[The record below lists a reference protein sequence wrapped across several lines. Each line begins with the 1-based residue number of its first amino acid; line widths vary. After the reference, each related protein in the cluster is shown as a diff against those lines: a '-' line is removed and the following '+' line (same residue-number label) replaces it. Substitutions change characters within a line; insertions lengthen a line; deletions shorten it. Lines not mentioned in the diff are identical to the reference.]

1 MATLYLFGSRATGE
15 YTPES
20 DWDVFIDAEQ
30 DDEEAGDMITT
41 LEPYLLENGGS
52 LDLFELLGDVL
63 FAVGDEHG
71 ERRVMLCK
79 WGWRALQ
86 LEAKEIDINT
96 LLENLDLE
104 GDAIMDELFIREA
117 GDSNET

>member
-15 YTPES
+15 YTPDS
-20 DWDVFIDAEQ
+20 DWDVFIDAAQ

-41 LEPYLLENGGS
+41 LEPYLLENGGK

-79 WGWRALQ
+79 TGWLLLQ
-86 LEAKEIDINT
+86 TEAMEMDLNT
-96 LLENLDLE
+96 LLEQLNHV
-104 GDAIMDELFIREA
+104 
-117 GDSNET
+117 

>member
-15 YTPES
+15 YTLDS

-30 DDEEAGDMITT
+30 DDEEAGDLITT
-41 LEPYLLENGGS
+41 LEPYLLENGGK

-86 LEAKEIDINT
+86 QEAEKIDIDT
-96 LLENLDLE
+96 LLKRME
-104 GDAIMDELFIREA
+104 
-117 GDSNET
+117 SSYV

>member
-1 MATLYLFGSRATGE
+1 MAVLYLFGSRATGKH
-15 YTPES
+15 TKDS

-30 DDEEAGDMITT
+30 DDEEAGDMITL
-41 LEPYLLENGGS
+41 LEPYLLENGGK

-79 WGWRALQ
+79 WGWVDLQ
-86 LEAKEIDINT
+86 REAKEIDINT
-96 LLENLDLE
+96 LLYRMTRTKLTDFGTVRDGMGNYI
-104 GDAIMDELFIREA
+104 G
-117 GDSNET
+117 